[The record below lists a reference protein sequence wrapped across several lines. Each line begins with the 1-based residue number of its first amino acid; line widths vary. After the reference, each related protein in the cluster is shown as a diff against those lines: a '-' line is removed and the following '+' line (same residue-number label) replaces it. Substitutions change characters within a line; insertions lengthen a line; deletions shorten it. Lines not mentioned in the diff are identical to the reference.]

1 MVSPASSSSRSG
13 APALVAGSAGAAK
26 RLGGLT
32 VRSRP
37 ASTPSAPSPETG
49 GPEPRGP
56 GTRALGGSA
65 RRQPRPETPALPG
78 PAPRRAPPALPP
90 HTAHAAGVPG
100 EGRRAEWATGD
111 PGSLPLGARGSVP
124 AAPVAC
130 RRVAAPG
137 LRAAVAWG
145 HSGVAA
151 GAGVPGGAQP
161 IAPRR
166 RGGGFTHQCGPPLR
180 AAAAAEGPRW
190 RRWPGPEAPPLPAP
204 RLPAGTD
211 LRGRW
216 PPASPPQLIR
226 LGHLPRDCNRG
237 AAGSPIPA
245 WPCSPGGGDRR
256 PSAPGPTFRASP
268 PTF

>member
-1 MVSPASSSSRSG
+1 M
-13 APALVAGSAGAAK
+13 
-26 RLGGLT
+26 
-32 VRSRP
+32 
-37 ASTPSAPSPETG
+37 
-49 GPEPRGP
+49 PEPRGP

-65 RRQPRPETPALPG
+65 RLQPRSETPALPG

-90 HTAHAAGVPG
+90 GTAHAAGVPG

-111 PGSLPLGARGSVP
+111 PGSLPLGARGSIP

-137 LRAAVAWG
+137 LGAAVAWG

-166 RGGGFTHQCGPPLR
+166 RGGGVTHQSGPPLR

-204 RLPAGTD
+204 RPPARGDGPAGEVAARQPAAAYPPRPPPPGLQSGSCRVPHPRLALQPRRRRPTT
-211 LRGRW
+211 LRPR
-216 PPASPPQLIR
+216 PDVQSQPAHFLIR
-226 LGHLPRDCNRG
+226 VPSSN
-237 AAGSPIPA
+237 
-245 WPCSPGGGDRR
+245 PG
-256 PSAPGPTFRASP
+256 
-268 PTF
+268 